1 MTTVRKLI
9 EEKAEAKIYTVPS
22 NATVFDALLV
32 MCEGNTGAV
41 LVTEEEKI
49 VGIFTE
55 RDYAREGEVK
65 GRSAR
70 DTIVSDVM
78 TSQMVLIKPETTLEE
93 CAELMRKYHVR
104 HLRIIYISKLF
115 WRTGYRSTSAFPVF
129 DPPVYW
135 NETHMAVKKLLLIGY
150 GSPDREDDGVAW
162 HILRALTV
170 KLGLDTP
177 AS

>member
-9 EEKAEAKIYTVPS
+9 DEKAETKIYTVPS
-22 NATVFDALLV
+22 NATVFDALQV

-41 LVTEEEKI
+41 LVNEDEKI

-70 DTIVSDVM
+70 ETLVSDVM

-93 CAELMRKYHVR
+93 CADLMGKYHVR
-104 HLRIIYISKLF
+104 HLPVLDKDRVIGIVSIRRLAEGLIAEQKGAIVKLESYILG
-115 WRTGYRSTSAFPVF
+115 TGYG
-129 DPPVYW
+129 
-135 NETHMAVKKLLLIGY
+135 E
-150 GSPDREDDGVAW
+150 
-162 HILRALTV
+162 
-170 KLGLDTP
+170 
-177 AS
+177 

>member
-9 EEKAEAKIYTVPS
+9 DEKAEAKILTIPS
-22 NATVFDALLV
+22 NATVFDALQV

-41 LVTEEEKI
+41 LVTENEKI

-70 DTIVSDVM
+70 ETIVSDVM

-93 CAELMRKYHVR
+93 CAELMAKYHVR
-104 HLRIIYISKLF
+104 HLPVLEKDRVVGIVSIRRLAEALIDDQKGAIVQLESYILG
-115 WRTGYRSTSAFPVF
+115 TGYG
-129 DPPVYW
+129 
-135 NETHMAVKKLLLIGY
+135 E
-150 GSPDREDDGVAW
+150 
-162 HILRALTV
+162 
-170 KLGLDTP
+170 
-177 AS
+177 